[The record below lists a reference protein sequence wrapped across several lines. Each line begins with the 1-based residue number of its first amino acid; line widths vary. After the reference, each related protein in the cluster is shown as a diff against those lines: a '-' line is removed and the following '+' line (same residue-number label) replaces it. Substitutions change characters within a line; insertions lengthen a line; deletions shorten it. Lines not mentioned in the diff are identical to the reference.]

1 MKKMKHLLMVTL
13 LSIPMFSYA
22 GWLSFLGDAASISS
36 ALNSGQQSIG
46 NAEIKAIN
54 TYLWKMVKTKKYVE
68 GYEFL
73 AEALEVSSSAS
84 YLDTAAQAYFDN
96 GQKEKAI
103 ALYETRILPIA
114 RVTCKSCIPTYKR
127 MVGLKNDQ
135 KIPYNEIY
143 KTNEQRTLDKIE
155 ASKSAAATPAAE
167 YAIWAILAILIL
179 NLLVKFGVI
188 SPKSARPNSHA
199 EA

>member
-1 MKKMKHLLMVTL
+1 MKKIKHILMIAL
-13 LSIPMFSYA
+13 LSVPMFTHA

-36 ALNSGQQSIG
+36 ALNSGQRSIS

-73 AEALEVSSSAS
+73 AEALEVSGSAS

-103 ALYETRILPIA
+103 ELYETRILPIA

-127 MVGLKNDQ
+127 MVGLKGDQ

-143 KTNEQRTLDKIE
+143 KTNEQRKLDKIE
-155 ASKSAAATPAAE
+155 ASKSATATPAVE
-167 YAIWAILAILIL
+167 FAIWGIFAILIF

-188 SPKSARPNSHA
+188 NFPIAKK
-199 EA
+199 